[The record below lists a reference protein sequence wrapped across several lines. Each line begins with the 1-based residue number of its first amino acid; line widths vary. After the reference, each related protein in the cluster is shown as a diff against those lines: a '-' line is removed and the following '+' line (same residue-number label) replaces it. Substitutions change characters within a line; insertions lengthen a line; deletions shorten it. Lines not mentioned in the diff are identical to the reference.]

1 MPRDPI
7 DRNLLRLES
16 RRFATKCEAQ
26 VASIRRADT
35 MREVARLAG
44 IMVPATLYDDYAS
57 RDAAREVLTAAEDR
71 VRELVHEQILGWLRA
86 EPIAQDK
93 IKKSLLDSWANLTGP
108 VGHLRPWAL
117 AKLAAAEQSRPQ
129 N

>member
-1 MPRDPI
+1 MARDPI
-7 DRNLLRLES
+7 DRNLLRLEG
-16 RRFATKCEAQ
+16 RRFTTKCEAQ

-35 MREVARLAG
+35 MREVAR
-44 IMVPATLYDDYAS
+44 MSSMPVPPSLYEEYTA

-71 VRELVHEQILGWLRA
+71 VRELVHEQIQGWLRA

-93 IKKSLLDSWANLTGP
+93 IKKSLLDSWANLTGS

-117 AKLAAAEQSRPQ
+117 AKLAAAEQSRPKD
-129 N
+129 